1 MRRAYSAAVFSFPPP
16 EHEKVKEG
24 LRLHPSVLTFGR
36 IIAACGLRFPADPRS
51 RLGAYDVFSATAFLK
66 MWRVICC
73 GSLLKTGSSVY
84 LAGS

>member
-1 MRRAYSAAVFSFPPP
+1 MKEV
-16 EHEKVKEG
+16 EG
-24 LRLHPSVLTFGR
+24 LRLDPSVLIFSR

-51 RLGAYDVFSATAFLK
+51 RLGACDVFSATAFLK

-84 LAGS
+84 LAGSSAG

>member
-1 MRRAYSAAVFSFPPP
+1 V
-16 EHEKVKEG
+16 KVKEG
-24 LRLHPSVLTFGR
+24 VRLPPSKLTFHRIRSSKDGSGR
-36 IIAACGLRFPADPRS
+36 LPDLSTSTVCTCGVVS
-51 RLGAYDVFSATAFLK
+51 TTAFLK